1 MYKNAYRDV
10 RLMWYEVLYK
20 KTIWIFIYWKKNTV
34 KKEKSNWKKYLADK
48 NLENY
53 YCKFI

>member
-1 MYKNAYRDV
+1 MYENAYRDV

-34 KKEKSNWKKYLADK
+34 KKEKSNWKKVFGWQKSRKL
-48 NLENY
+48 LL
-53 YCKFI
+53 